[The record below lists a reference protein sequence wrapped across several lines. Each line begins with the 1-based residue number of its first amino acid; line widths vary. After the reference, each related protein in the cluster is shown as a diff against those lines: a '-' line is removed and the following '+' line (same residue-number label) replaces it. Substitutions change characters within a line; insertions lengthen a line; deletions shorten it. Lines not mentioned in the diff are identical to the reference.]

1 MRYLIPLGA
10 LAAVSLPAT
19 LSAQAADEAYIKE
32 VTAAAPAHLAAGV
45 AVARME
51 PNGTVTVLREGTNG
65 FTCFII
71 PDGTN
76 SAACGDQNTL
86 TWFEAAFSNK
96 PAPTNKEPGI
106 AYMAK
111 GGLHHETADG
121 AIVLKPSAVT
131 REVSEPP
138 HWMILWPFSAA
149 KTGLPSR
156 PNAGGAY
163 VMFDGTPFAHLMIY
177 QDPNRMK

>member
-10 LAAVSLPAT
+10 LVAASLPVT
-19 LSAQAADEAYIKE
+19 LSAQGANDAFIKE
-32 VTAAAPAHLAAGV
+32 VTAAAPAHLAAGA

-51 PNGTVTVLREGTNG
+51 PNGTVTVLREGSNG

-76 SAACGDQNTL
+76 MPICGDQNTL
-86 TWFEAAFSNK
+86 IWFEAVFSNQ
-96 PAPTNKEPGI
+96 PSPPNKAPGI

-111 GGLHHETADG
+111 GGLHHETPDG
-121 AIVLKPSAVT
+121 EIVIKPSATT
-131 REVSEPP
+131 REVPEPP

-149 KTGLPSR
+149 ETGLPTR
-156 PNAGGAY
+156 PNAGGVY
-163 VMFDGTPFAHLMIY
+163 VMFGGTPYSHLMIY